1 MERDYDPRLQHGSS
15 FDRSHV
21 AIEDYED
28 YPVEYQELPN
38 QPWRASFTHPQ
49 SDDCFDDVDS
59 YSSPT
64 PLPRRSTVTERR
76 AMEFSTRES
85 SSTHVQDDVFR
96 YNYHTQQAE
105 SYDQPLSKKNT
116 FHSNQASCSLSKN
129 LVPVSTLSDWC
140 RGVFKFGVFN
150 AMQSQCF
157 DTAVNTDSNM
167 VISAPTGAGK
177 TVLFELSVIRLLQAE
192 NKVPQSAYK
201 CVYMAPTKAICS
213 ERSRDWTAKFSH
225 LGIKCCELTGDTMK
239 SGRSAWKEA
248 KDCAIMS
255 HYNGMLRLYSNPP
268 TLNRLSPKNGT
279 PLLAIG
285 TDNSSDFLQRI
296 KLFMVDEVHTVG
308 EPTRGSCLEV
318 VVSRMMQRGNH
329 VRFVLVSATAPNIE
343 DLKDWLSSCS
353 SGESTAMFK
362 FGDEYRPCK
371 LQRHVYGYIRPPG
384 YNDFQFMKTLD
395 YKLFPIVQEHSTGK
409 PVLVFCPTRKSVM
422 ATAVHLMEVCQK
434 VIESKES
441 LPWSP
446 PRGSDR
452 QKILGAAASRR
463 VPTESNNNRLVISCF
478 LPSELANLGL
488 GVHHAGLSL
497 DERRTVEEL
506 FTERKLSVIVA
517 TSTLAVGVNFP
528 AHIVI
533 VKGVTQWSG
542 TGWTE
547 YSSQD
552 IMQMLG
558 RAGRPQFD
566 REGIAIIMCDKNL
579 EGKYKLLATGGSQLE
594 STLHGNLTEHI
605 NSEIGLDTIKSVDSA
620 RQWLR
625 KTFLFRRIQKNPAH
639 YKIDLAETASW
650 EECVDSLVTKSLS
663 ILKETQLV
671 EHKEDEDT
679 LSLTQFGEIMSRYY
693 IRQSTMKLFIEFTHD
708 SNVAC
713 LRSVL
718 TAVSG
723 AEEFKDL
730 HMRGGERQVYNK
742 LNEHESIRFPIKKA
756 ETSADKAF
764 LLIQAVLGGVPLMSP
779 EYKSPN
785 SQPHM
790 EALNVMRH
798 APRMITALVDTA
810 LVTKNGSAIING
822 MSLMRCLNGKAWEDR
837 PAVLKQL
844 DGIGEKSYKVLSEN
858 GITTIKL
865 LSEQNPSR
873 IEMLLNR
880 RPPFGSDLISSAR
893 ALPSYSVSVE
903 ELSSAAN
910 KAANTVNIELLV
922 TVSAK
927 YASTEDNRA
936 PKGFDARVTSI
947 LTITSDN
954 QFIDFRR
961 INTRRLL
968 ESVDFSIT
976 APLTRPSQE
985 VVVIVS
991 SDKFAGITERYD
1003 FKPTLPASTYPTLNT
1018 RPPRPTEVE
1027 DIGEDVVLDLTHSDT
1042 PEEPTFKL
1050 TTKAKEKSAALTS
1063 RTTARFTKTRL
1074 PNGNY
1079 ACHHKCKD
1087 KTTCR
1092 HICCREG
1099 LPKPPPSPKGV
1110 RLKPKTD
1117 DTLSSPADSQ
1127 QKPKNMVEKQK
1138 SHLDYLHNKANDGTS
1153 RVKRDSLIRTRDTH
1167 PSAKATSQYVDSLLS
1182 SPTKASAPRLGD
1194 KSPNS
1199 DQDLPEPSL
1208 IRVKKH
1214 TSPKS
1219 GSTNY
1224 DDSDMDQWAANLPSE
1239 VLELEVETPSP
1250 STKKGRSS
1258 RVNSSIVNNKRPLA
1272 RGSESVE
1279 KSKRPR
1285 AELPSMDEPLFA
1297 QDTPM
1302 RKRPTVEVLPTPHS
1316 SSTKFVGQPKPLFRP
1331 SSSVGP
1337 PSPGTSNPLESKP
1350 KTPTCEDAFED
1361 FMDYIFEGV
1370 KIVTESTPKDAS
1382 TMIKMQNVPKHDP
1395 INQSRSEQKHSSQR
1409 SPLKVMQ
1416 QPIKTAPVEHG
1427 TPKSSGDNPM
1437 ADFNSWLDEN
1447 GL

>member
-15 FDRSHV
+15 FDRNHV
-21 AIEDYED
+21 PIDDYED
-28 YPVEYQELPN
+28 YSMEYQELPN
-38 QPWRASFTHPQ
+38 QSWHASFTHPQ
-49 SDDCFDDVDS
+49 SDDYFDGVDS

-64 PLPRRSTVTERR
+64 PLPRRSTGVERR
-76 AMEFSTRES
+76 TMEFGTRES
-85 SSTHVQDDVFR
+85 SGAHVQDDDVFR
-96 YNYHTQQAE
+96 YSYHAQQAE
-105 SYDQPLSKKNT
+105 AYDRPLSKKPLSYANPV
-116 FHSNQASCSLSKN
+116 SCSLSKS
-129 LVPVSTLSDWC
+129 LVPVSTLPDWC
-140 RGVFKFGVFN
+140 RSVFKFGVFN

-157 DTAVNTDSNM
+157 DTAVGTDSNM
-167 VISAPTGAGK
+167 VVSAPTGAGK
-177 TVLFELSVIRLLQAE
+177 TVLFELSVIRLLRAE
-192 NKVPQSAYK
+192 NNVSQSAYK

-213 ERSRDWTAKFSH
+213 ERSRDWTTKFAH
-225 LGIKCCELTGDTMK
+225 LGVRCCELTGDTMK

-248 KDCAIMS
+248 KDCAIII
-255 HYNGMLRLYSNPP
+255 
-268 TLNRLSPKNGT
+268 TT
-279 PLLAIG
+279 PEKWDSL
-285 TDNSSDFLQRI
+285 TRNWDDSSDFLQRI

-353 SGESTAMFK
+353 SGEPTAMFK

-371 LQRHVYGYIRPPG
+371 LQRHVYGYIRPTG

-395 YKLFPIVQEHSTGK
+395 YKLFPIIQAHSTGK

-434 VIESKES
+434 MIESKES

-446 PRGSDR
+446 PRGF
-452 QKILGAAASRR
+452 KASTPR
-463 VPTESNNNRLVISCF
+463 VQHNPLVIFRF
-478 LPSELANLGL
+478 LLSELANLGL

-506 FTERKLSVIVA
+506 FTERKLSVVVA

-528 AHIVI
+528 AHIVV

-566 REGIAIIMCDKNL
+566 REGIAIIMCDKSL
-579 EGKYKLLATGGSQLE
+579 ESKYKLLATGGSQLE
-594 STLHGNLTEHI
+594 STLHCNLTEHI
-605 NSEIGLDTIKSVDSA
+605 NSEIGLGTITGVDSA
-620 RQWLR
+620 KQWLR

-639 YKIDLAETASW
+639 YKIDLPETASW
-650 EECVDSLVTKSLS
+650 EGCVDSLVTKSLS

-671 EHKEDEDT
+671 KHKENEDA
-679 LSLTQFGEIMSRYY
+679 LSLTQFGEIMSYY
-693 IRQSTMKLFIEFTHD
+693 IRQSTMKLFIDFARD
-708 SNVAC
+708 NSAAC

-718 TAVSG
+718 TVVSG

-730 HMRGGERQVYNK
+730 HMRGGERQVFNK
-742 LNEHESIRFPIKKA
+742 LNEHESIRFPVKKA

-810 LVTKNGSAIING
+810 LVTKNGSVIING
-822 MSLMRCLNGKAWEDR
+822 MNLMRCLNGKAWEDR

-844 DGIGEKSYKVLSEN
+844 DGIGERSYKVLAEN

-880 RPPFGSDLISSAR
+880 RPPFGSGLVSSAR
-893 ALPSYSVSVE
+893 ALPSYSVFVE

-910 KAANTVNIELLV
+910 KAVNTVDIELLV

-927 YASTEDNRA
+927 CASTEDNRA
-936 PKGFDARVTSI
+936 HKGFDARVTSI

-961 INTRRLL
+961 IKWVQNTHRPTPIRVIHNCCFLSTKRLL

-976 APLTRPSQE
+976 APLTKPSQE
-985 VVVIVS
+985 VIVIVS
-991 SDKFAGITERYD
+991 SDKFAGITERCD

-1018 RPPRPTEVE
+1018 RPPKPTEVE
-1027 DIGEDVVLDLTHSDT
+1027 YIGEDVLDLMHSDS

-1050 TTKAKEKSAALTS
+1050 NKKAKEKSAAPTS
-1063 RTTARFTKTRL
+1063 RTTARVVKTRL

-1087 KTTCR
+1087 KTACR
-1092 HICCREG
+1092 HMCCREG

-1110 RLKPKTD
+1110 RPKPKVD
-1117 DTLSSPADSQ
+1117 DTLSSPADFQ
-1127 QKPKNMVEKQK
+1127 QKPKNTVEKQK
-1138 SHLDYLHNKANDGTS
+1138 SHLDYLHNKANDGAS
-1153 RVKRDSLIRTRDTH
+1153 RVKRDSLIRIRDTH
-1167 PSAKATSQYVDSLLS
+1167 PSAKATVKYMDSLLS
-1182 SPTKASAPRLGD
+1182 SPIKASASRLGD
-1194 KSPNS
+1194 NSPNS

-1208 IRVKKH
+1208 IRVKKQ

-1224 DDSDMDQWAANLPSE
+1224 DDSDMDQWVANLPSE

-1250 STKKGRSS
+1250 STKKDLSGGGSS
-1258 RVNSSIVNNKRPLA
+1258 RVVSSAVKNNKRPLA
-1272 RGSESVE
+1272 RGSESAE
-1279 KSKRPR
+1279 QRSKRPR
-1285 AELPSMDEPLFA
+1285 AELPSTDEPLVA

-1302 RKRPTVEVLPTPHS
+1302 RKRPAVEVLPTPRS
-1316 SSTKFVGQPKPLFRP
+1316 SSTKFVEHPKPLFRP

-1337 PSPGTSNPLESKP
+1337 LSPGISNPLESKL
-1350 KTPTCEDAFED
+1350 KTPMREDAFED

-1370 KIVTESTPKDAS
+1370 KIVTEGTSQDTSTV
-1382 TMIKMQNVPKHDP
+1382 IKMQDIPEHNPVKQSPPK
-1395 INQSRSEQKHSSQR
+1395 RKHSSQE
-1409 SPLKVMQ
+1409 PLLKVAQ
-1416 QPIKTAPVEHG
+1416 VEHG
-1427 TPKSSGDNPM
+1427 TPKSSRNDPV
-1437 ADFNSWLDEN
+1437 AEFNSWLDEN